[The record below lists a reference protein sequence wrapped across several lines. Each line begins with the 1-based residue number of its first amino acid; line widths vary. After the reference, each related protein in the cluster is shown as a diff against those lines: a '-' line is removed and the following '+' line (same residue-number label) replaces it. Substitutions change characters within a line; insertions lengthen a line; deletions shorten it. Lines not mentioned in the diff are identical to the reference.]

1 MDIGWLLTVSSSD
14 GKSNY
19 MEGLILLALYGVIGI
34 ASWVS

>member
-1 MDIGWLLTVSSSD
+1 MNMGWSLIGLSSD